1 MPNDFLI
8 WTWYQLPKKNRM
20 VAIISSY
27 FFIGKQYSGMYDIT
41 PPAIGVSM
49 TVQNKFIKMPLVF
62 RNYFFKKK
70 NKKQHILA
78 GREKVCVS
86 FLIVI
91 FCYFSLSS
99 GVQVVLHQLLK
110 WRRGRR
116 RRRCRGWP

>member
-1 MPNDFLI
+1 MMPNDFLI

-70 NKKQHILA
+70 KIKTTHLGGEGKSLCFIFDCN
-78 GREKVCVS
+78 
-86 FLIVI
+86 FLL
-91 FCYFSLSS
+91 FFSLFRRAS
-99 GVQVVLHQLLK
+99 GAS
-110 WRRGRR
+110 
-116 RRRCRGWP
+116 PIIEMA

>member
-1 MPNDFLI
+1 MMPNDFLI

-70 NKKQHILA
+70 NKNNT
-78 GREKVCVS
+78 S
-86 FLIVI
+86 
-91 FCYFSLSS
+91 
-99 GVQVVLHQLLK
+99 
-110 WRRGRR
+110 WRG
-116 RRRCRGWP
+116 GKKFVFHF